1 MIVWHCLRTRK
12 KTKEKKDGVIYLR
25 VLERGFSEVLRAWEV
40 RAVSGIGFNCLGVF
54 VLPTNLVDTMG
65 V

>member
-1 MIVWHCLRTRK
+1 MIVWRYLHTRTKMR
-12 KTKEKKDGVIYLR
+12 EKRGGVIHLR
-25 VLERGFSEVLRAWEV
+25 VLERESSEVLREREV
-40 RAVSGIGFNCLGVF
+40 RAVSDIGLNCLGVF

>member
-1 MIVWHCLRTRK
+1 MILWRCLHTLT
-12 KTKEKKDGVIYLR
+12 KTKEKREGVIYLR
-25 VLERGFSEVLRAWEV
+25 VFERGSSEVLRDWEV
-40 RAVSGIGFNCLGVF
+40 RAVSGIGLNYMGIF